1 MGCRDPL
8 LKLSLTMRANCQL
21 KALEG
26 VLLNMLLN
34 VFFLFEAISI
44 VGAEWGFMLK
54 SAGDTPAPGFIAPA
68 TNLST

>member
-44 VGAEWGFMLK
+44 CRCRMGLYAQVSG
-54 SAGDTPAPGFIAPA
+54 
-68 TNLST
+68 